1 MGQCISSKE
10 ENATTSVDVEDSDSG
25 LEGIETRKLFLD
37 KSMKLQALI

>member
-10 ENATTSVDVEDSDSG
+10 ENATTSFDVEEEDSG

>member
-10 ENATTSVDVEDSDSG
+10 ENATTSVNVEETDSD